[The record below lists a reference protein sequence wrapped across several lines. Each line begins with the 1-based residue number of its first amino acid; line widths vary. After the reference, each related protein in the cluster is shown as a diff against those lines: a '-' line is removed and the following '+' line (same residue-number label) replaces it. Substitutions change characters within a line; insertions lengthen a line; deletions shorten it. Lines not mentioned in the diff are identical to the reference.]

1 MKRIAV
7 LPEGSVSHE
16 AVDFLFNGEP
26 LELLHSKLIS
36 DVFRA
41 TDSGKSQYSVIPIEN
56 TIEGSVSLHM
66 DWLVNEVDI
75 PMQAEWVY
83 PSIQN
88 VIGHGSEFRAESG
101 EYDFGKITKIM
112 SHPVAIP
119 QCQNFIRLH
128 SPGADLE
135 GVNSTAEAVEIVKKN
150 PGKGWV
156 AIGTRLAAQKHGL
169 DIMAER
175 VTDHDNNYTRF
186 VLIGHE
192 PVQIPRE
199 PDHVKTSLLVT
210 LPEDAPGA
218 LHQVLSAFA
227 WRKLN
232 LTRLE
237 SRPTK
242 KRLGSYY
249 FYIDVEESADSI
261 LLTAAMAEIEAL
273 NCQVRILGSYP
284 CYTYPSLKT
293 T

>member
-16 AVDFLFNGEP
+16 AIDFLFDGE
-26 LELLHSKLIS
+26 ELDLQHSKLIS
-36 DVFRA
+36 DIFRA
-41 TDSGKSQYSVIPIEN
+41 VDNGSVQYSVIPFEN

-88 VIGHGSEFRAESG
+88 VIGHGNEFVTG
-101 EYDFGKITKIM
+101 DGTYDFGKITKIL

-119 QCQNFIRLH
+119 QCQNFIRQH
-128 SPGADLE
+128 SPDADLE

-156 AIGTRLAAQKHGL
+156 AIGTKLAAQKHGL

-192 PVQIPRE
+192 PVDIPRE

-249 FYIDVEESADSI
+249 FYIDVIETVDSV

-273 NCQVRILGSYP
+273 NCQVRVLGSYP
-284 CYTYPSLKT
+284 CYTYPSRK
-293 T
+293 

>member
-88 VIGHGSEFRAESG
+88 VIGHGSEFRTESG

-135 GVNSTAEAVEIVKKN
+135 GVNSTAEAVEIVKKILAKA
-150 PGKGWV
+150 GL
-156 AIGTRLAAQKHGL
+156 RLAQGWLHRSMVWILWLNGL
-169 DIMAER
+169 PTMTTTIL
-175 VTDHDNNYTRF
+175 
-186 VLIGHE
+186 VL
-192 PVQIPRE
+192 
-199 PDHVKTSLLVT
+199 
-210 LPEDAPGA
+210 
-218 LHQVLSAFA
+218 
-227 WRKLN
+227 
-232 LTRLE
+232 
-237 SRPTK
+237 
-242 KRLGSYY
+242 
-249 FYIDVEESADSI
+249 
-261 LLTAAMAEIEAL
+261 
-273 NCQVRILGSYP
+273 C
-284 CYTYPSLKT
+284 
-293 T
+293 

>member
-16 AVDFLFNGEP
+16 AIDFLFDGEA
-26 LELLHSKLIS
+26 LDLQHSKLIS
-36 DVFRA
+36 DIFRA
-41 TDSGKSQYSVIPIEN
+41 VDNGSVQYSVIPFEN

-75 PMQAEWVY
+75 PMRAEWVY

-88 VIGHGSEFRAESG
+88 VIGHGNEFVMG
-101 EYDFGKITKIM
+101 DGTYDFGKITKIL

-119 QCQNFIRLH
+119 QCQNFIRQH
-128 SPGADLE
+128 SPDADLE

-156 AIGTRLAAQKHGL
+156 AIGTKLAAQKHGL

-192 PVQIPRE
+192 PVDIPRE

-249 FYIDVEESADSI
+249 FYIDVIETVDSV

-273 NCQVRILGSYP
+273 NCQVRVLGSYP
-284 CYTYPSLKT
+284 CYTYPSRK
-293 T
+293 

>member
-16 AVDFLFNGEP
+16 AIDFLFDGEA
-26 LELLHSKLIS
+26 LDLQHSKLIS
-36 DVFRA
+36 DIFRA
-41 TDSGKSQYSVIPIEN
+41 VDNGSVQYSVIPFEN

-88 VIGHGSEFRAESG
+88 VIGHGNEFVMG
-101 EYDFGKITKIM
+101 DGTYDFGKITKIL

-119 QCQNFIRLH
+119 QCQNFIRQH
-128 SPGADLE
+128 SPDADLE

-156 AIGTRLAAQKHGL
+156 AIGTKLAAQKHGL

-192 PVQIPRE
+192 PVDIPRE

-249 FYIDVEESADSI
+249 FYIDVIETVDSV

-273 NCQVRILGSYP
+273 NCQVRVLGSYP
-284 CYTYPSLKT
+284 CYTYPSRK
-293 T
+293 

>member
-16 AVDFLFNGEP
+16 AIDFLFDGEA
-26 LELLHSKLIS
+26 LDLKHSKLIS
-36 DVFRA
+36 DIFRA
-41 TDSGKSQYSVIPIEN
+41 VDNGSVQYSVIPMEN

-88 VIGHGSEFRAESG
+88 VIGHGNEFVTG
-101 EYDFGKITKIM
+101 DGTYDFGKITKIL

-119 QCQNFIRLH
+119 QCQNFIRQH
-128 SPGADLE
+128 SPDADLE
-135 GVNSTAEAVEIVKKN
+135 GVNSTAEGVEIVKRN

-156 AIGTRLAAQKHGL
+156 AIGTKLAAQKHGL

-192 PVQIPRE
+192 PVSIPRE
-199 PDHVKTSLLVT
+199 PDHVKTSLIVT

-249 FYIDVEESADSI
+249 FYIDVIESVDSI

-273 NCQVRILGSYP
+273 NCQVRVLGSYP
-284 CYTYPSLKT
+284 CYTYPSRK
-293 T
+293 

>member
-16 AVDFLFNGEP
+16 AIDFLFNGEA
-26 LELLHSKLIS
+26 LDLQHSKLIS
-36 DVFRA
+36 DIFRA
-41 TDSGKSQYSVIPIEN
+41 VDSGSVQYSVIPFEN

-88 VIGHGSEFRAESG
+88 IIGHGNEFVTEDG
-101 EYDFGKITKIM
+101 TYDFGKITKIM

-119 QCQNFIRLH
+119 QCQNFIRQH
-128 SPGADLE
+128 SPDADLE
-135 GVNSTAEAVEIVKKN
+135 GVNSTAEAVEIVKRN

-156 AIGTRLAAQKHGL
+156 AIGTKLAAQKHGL

-192 PVQIPRE
+192 PVSIPRE

-249 FYIDVEESADSI
+249 FYIDVIETVDSV

-273 NCQVRILGSYP
+273 NCQVRVLGSYP
-284 CYTYPSLKT
+284 CYTYPSRK
-293 T
+293 

>member
-16 AVDFLFNGEP
+16 AIDFLFDGEV
-26 LELLHSKLIS
+26 LDLKHSKLIS
-36 DVFRA
+36 DIFRA
-41 TDSGKSQYSVIPIEN
+41 VDNGSVQYSVIPVEN

-88 VIGHGSEFRAESG
+88 VIGHGNEFATG
-101 EYDFGKITKIM
+101 DGTYDFGKITKIL

-119 QCQNFIRLH
+119 QCQNFIRQH
-128 SPGADLE
+128 SPDAELE
-135 GVNSTAEAVEIVKKN
+135 GVNSTAEGVEIVKRN

-156 AIGTRLAAQKHGL
+156 AIGTKLAAQKHGL

-192 PVQIPRE
+192 PVSIPRE
-199 PDHVKTSLLVT
+199 PDHVKTSLIVT

-249 FYIDVEESADSI
+249 FYIDVIESVDSV

-273 NCQVRILGSYP
+273 NCQVRVLGSYP
-284 CYTYPSLKT
+284 CYTYPSRK
-293 T
+293 

>member
-16 AVDFLFNGEP
+16 AIDFLFDGEV
-26 LELLHSKLIS
+26 LDLKHSKLIS
-36 DVFRA
+36 DIFRA
-41 TDSGKSQYSVIPIEN
+41 VDNGSVQYSVIPVEN

-88 VIGHGSEFRAESG
+88 VIGHGNEFVTG
-101 EYDFGKITKIM
+101 DGTYDFDKITKIL

-119 QCQNFIRLH
+119 QCQNFIRQH
-128 SPGADLE
+128 SPDADLE
-135 GVNSTAEAVEIVKKN
+135 GVNSTAEGVEIVKRN

-156 AIGTRLAAQKHGL
+156 AIGTKLAAQKHGL

-192 PVQIPRE
+192 PVSIPRE
-199 PDHVKTSLLVT
+199 PDHVKTSLIVT

-249 FYIDVEESADSI
+249 FYIDVIESVDSI

-273 NCQVRILGSYP
+273 NCQVRVLGSYP
-284 CYTYPSLKT
+284 CYTYPSRK
-293 T
+293 

>member
-1 MKRIAV
+1 M
-7 LPEGSVSHE
+7 
-16 AVDFLFNGEP
+16 
-26 LELLHSKLIS
+26 
-36 DVFRA
+36 
-41 TDSGKSQYSVIPIEN
+41 
-56 TIEGSVSLHM
+56 
-66 DWLVNEVDI
+66 
-75 PMQAEWVY
+75 
-83 PSIQN
+83 
-88 VIGHGSEFRAESG
+88 
-101 EYDFGKITKIM
+101 
-112 SHPVAIP
+112 
-119 QCQNFIRLH
+119 
-128 SPGADLE
+128 
-135 GVNSTAEAVEIVKKN
+135 
-150 PGKGWV
+150 
-156 AIGTRLAAQKHGL
+156 AIGTKLAAQKHGL

-192 PVQIPRE
+192 PVNIPRE

-249 FYIDVEESADSI
+249 FYIDVVETVDSV

-273 NCQVRILGSYP
+273 NCQVRVLGSYP
-284 CYTYPSLKT
+284 CYTYPSR
-293 T
+293 

>member
-16 AVDFLFNGEP
+16 AIDFLFDGEA
-26 LELLHSKLIS
+26 LDLKHSKLIS
-36 DVFRA
+36 DIFRA
-41 TDSGKSQYSVIPIEN
+41 VDNGSVQYSVIPFEN

-88 VIGHGSEFRAESG
+88 VIGHGNEFVMG
-101 EYDFGKITKIM
+101 DGTYDFGKITKIL

-119 QCQNFIRLH
+119 QCQNFIRQH
-128 SPGADLE
+128 SPDADLE

-156 AIGTRLAAQKHGL
+156 AIGTKLAAKKHGL

-192 PVQIPRE
+192 PVDIPRE

-249 FYIDVEESADSI
+249 FYIDVIESVDSV

-273 NCQVRILGSYP
+273 NCQVRVLGSYP
-284 CYTYPSLKT
+284 CYTYPSLS
-293 T
+293 